1 VNCPHC
7 NTPNPDDARFCAAC
21 GRATSMT
28 EPSFTGMRAVPDLIG
43 KEIAGRYRILSKLG
57 EGGMGA
63 VYKAEQISL
72 KRQCAVKLLRSEVA
86 STPNVLTRFNA
97 EATAC
102 AKLSHPNTVGIYD
115 FGQDTDGTFFIAME
129 FVEGKSLRETIQS
142 EAPFPIRRA
151 LQIASQVAASLT
163 DAHAHSIVHR
173 DLKPDN
179 VMLQTRGRQRDIARV
194 LDFGIAK
201 LRDEGRATQ
210 AAMTQAG
217 DMLGTPQYMAPEQIK
232 GEQID
237 GRTDI
242 YALGCMIY
250 EMVTARLPFEAP
262 TIMAMLSKHLME
274 MPPSPSQRRPD
285 LGIPPHIDH
294 LVMTAIAKDKNQRPP
309 SMEMFGEQLA
319 AMLAQ
324 MPSDSAQGSAQ
335 VSAQVGAVGA
345 TMPTGPGMPPTTG
358 APMSY
363 GGQPA
368 FTPPPPPP
376 GAAPGY
382 VTPGVMQQPPGM
394 QGYAT
399 PQPGYG
405 YPQGAP
411 PMQSPMP
418 APGGGSKKGLLIG
431 LGAVV
436 AIGLVVAIVFATRG
450 GGGGTASDGGL
461 EANAGDAGDKPDKID
476 AGVDEPPP
484 KRVDAKVEEGDDDD
498 DTPQNGSDDPWS
510 ENGGGGDTA
519 TGEALITAFTD
530 IKTQICACKDMS
542 CAGKAMA
549 SAQRWMKVF
558 EKAGGKMPDADTLRR
573 LTALQ
578 TEIQA
583 CSTKL
588 AGTAVTR
595 PPPQPAD
602 LNTQLDQI
610 ASRACACTEEDC
622 ARRVLAQFTAFLRR
636 AKTATGGDPDRARTT
651 SARMAACMVHA
662 GLEQTE
668 IASAVQAVMN

>member
-1 VNCPHC
+1 
-7 NTPNPDDARFCAAC
+7 
-21 GRATSMT
+21 MT

-72 KRQCAVKLLRSEVA
+72 KRQCAIKLLRSEVA

-142 EAPFPIRRA
+142 EAPFPLRRA

-210 AAMTQAG
+210 QAMTQAG

-274 MPPSPSQRRPD
+274 MPPAPSQRRPD
-285 LGIPPHIDH
+285 LGIPPAIDH
-294 LVMTAIAKDKNQRPP
+294 LVMTAIAKDRNQRPP
-309 SMEMFGEQLA
+309 SMELFGEQIA

-324 MPSDSAQGSAQ
+324 MPPDSAQGTAQ
-335 VSAQVGAVGA
+335 VSAQVGAVGG
-345 TMPTGPGMPPTTG
+345 TLQTGPGMPPMTG

-363 GGQPA
+363 GQPA
-368 FTPPPPPP
+368 FTPPPPPAGP
-376 GAAPGY
+376 APGY
-382 VTPGVMQQPPGM
+382 VTPGVMQQPPGGM

-411 PMQSPMP
+411 TQQPPMP
-418 APGGGSKKGLLIG
+418 VAGGGSKKGLIIG
-431 LGAVV
+431 LGAVAV
-436 AIGLVVAIVFATRG
+436 IGIGLAVFFGTRG
-450 GGGGTASDGGL
+450 GGSTSSDAGL
-461 EANAGDAGDKPDKID
+461 EANASDGGDKVEKID
-476 AGVDEPPP
+476 AGTDEPPP
-484 KRVDAKVEEGDDDD
+484 KKVDAKVEEGGDDD
-498 DTPQNGSDDPWS
+498 DTPTNGSDDPWS

-530 IKTQICACKDMS
+530 IKNQICACKDMN
-542 CAGKAMA
+542 CAAKAMA
-549 SAQRWMKVF
+549 SAQRWQNVF
-558 EKAGGKMPDADTLRR
+558 AKAGNKMPDADVMQKLA
-573 LTALQ
+573 ALQ
-578 TEIQA
+578 VEIQS

-588 AGTAVTR
+588 AGAAVTR
-595 PPPQPAD
+595 PPPQQPAD
-602 LNTQLDQI
+602 LNAQLDQI
-610 ASRACACTEEDC
+610 ATRACACVDEDC
-622 ARRVLAQFTAFLRR
+622 ARRVLTQFTAFLRR
-636 AKTATGGDPDRARTT
+636 AKTAVGGDPARARTT

-668 IASAVQAVMN
+668 IASAVQAAMN